1 MKNEIK
7 YKVFEALTSKEKF
20 FAFEEW
26 LYNQKELADQI
37 NDELIYDLLT
47 FNYKNSGSLVEFRK
61 LVEKHFLIDE
71 IDFYNVKSRLAVI
84 INTRDVDFQLLN
96 EFYYISVN
104 YTSVNTIHTF
114 AILYEQLEYMESEGK
129 IKQSLTDEMYIDA
142 QFIYN
147 AMLAFESNGG
157 KLLSEFLENNRY
169 YEEKREEEQIL
180 KGLRARMFLLFFVL

>member
-114 AILYEQLEYMESEGK
+114 AIRYEQLEYMESEGK

>member
-114 AILYEQLEYMESEGK
+114 AIRYEQVEYMESEGK